1 VSVSIISTNA
11 TAATAT
17 STNPNSIAL
26 NQKQAAS
33 SDGTGAAPLT
43 VTALDSSVISARLAK
58 YMDAIGAPL
67 KMGSDARDIA
77 NALVS
82 TMQSVLSQRPDLA
95 NAHFDF
101 QSSNGSIQV
110 VSKSLSSDDKSWVQ
124 GKLNSNADLV
134 QAVSTFHD
142 DAVVGYASWADADG
156 SPLTQAQLDDVS
168 KEADGLVGFLGLFK
182 SLGSDAQQYQ
192 MKDGIY
198 TTSDGSPI
206 NLAQEPTT
214 AAGFLAF
221 NKSAQASANGTFSF
235 TSNSGHRPVRRAV
248 KYFCDEQPRY
258 TAFLPAV
265 RNEEPWFQRDG
276 LDVGDLTLSAR
287 NGRSTCKG
295 RLLTIGVTKLA
306 AT

>member
-17 STNPNSIAL
+17 STDPNSIAL

-33 SDGTGAAPLT
+33 SDGTAAAPLT

-110 VSKSLSSDDKSWVQ
+110 VSKSLSADDKSWVQ
-124 GKLNSNADLV
+124 GKLNSNAELV
-134 QAVSTFHD
+134 QAVRTFHD
-142 DAVVGYASWADADG
+142 DAVAGYASWADADG

-168 KEADGLVGFLGLFK
+168 KEADSLVGFLDLFK

-206 NLAQEPTT
+206 NLAQDPTT

-235 TSNSGHRPVRRAV
+235 TSNSGHVLYGAQLNIFAMNSPAIPHFFPPSET
-248 KYFCDEQPRY
+248 KTLGFKE
-258 TAFLPAV
+258 TA
-265 RNEEPWFQRDG
+265 
-276 LDVGDLTLSAR
+276 
-287 NGRSTCKG
+287 
-295 RLLTIGVTKLA
+295 
-306 AT
+306 